1 MKRSTKYTL
10 SALMATLSC
19 LVPEGV
25 YSLRS
30 TFKEW
35 SNFNKHLVYHHGK
48 PFMVKTLK
56 EIHQAGKRR
65 LLGVRPKDNY
75 TPYSFWMKTDAYG
88 LPRRLP
94 LLRKLFNSRKR
105 VLQLIAISI
114 TSSYLIYTLKPDYDL
129 KDIVTRCRE
138 YVPEVSQ
145 EYLDYL
151 SESKNLYTRNHIR
164 GKTSFDKE
172 EVRDAFIDF
181 CRWFVPRFRKVPF
194 DRVAGFKSM
203 FTGFKGGP
211 YGVPSFR
218 YSLIDAFN
226 LASEFKTEL
235 SSLFQIVELVSP
247 HRVRDFRNSFDE
259 ADMMYRD
266 LHGIP
271 PEGANI
277 GSDSDSD
284 DGMEPMMF
292 IAPMV
297 TESHKVDV
305 PVEEPARLAKFS
317 FLVERG
323 GKTRVITAANYWI
336 QQGLFDLHVL
346 LMEVLRSIR
355 EDYAFNQ
362 DDAAQFILS
371 MTSHGKRYAARSRD
385 MTGATNRFPLWVQ
398 QLILNLIKPTLG
410 DHWARLMSI
419 PIFLKEGVSHC
430 FAAGQPMGI
439 YSSWPA
445 FSLSHHV
452 VVRFCAWYCGL
463 NPFTFRRYC
472 IIGDDVVIFDRK
484 VDRIYMYFMVEVLGV
499 DISSFK
505 SFSTTKKSPRF
516 AEFAKRLYRDGREYS
531 PLSPYMLMSARSADV
546 TLIKDI
552 IDRVVCRWGI
562 KPRTFLDGT
571 FVKVLFKR
579 ILFVGQRN
587 AAMCWFLQDNVTP
600 VGHIQAT
607 GLEQL
612 REEIWKSSLEP
623 YTGLIAL
630 SQYEKRKR
638 SVMRLES
645 DLKNIESRLLSLYGR
660 SVSRSTSELRYPL
673 IPTVNVQHTYP
684 VVNTVRKL
692 QLSVSALGKYPSQS
706 KLSNCLVIYKWITN
720 YLEGKIDYKG
730 NFHFQ
735 KRELRAKL
743 SKQLALTVQR
753 RFKPAIRNLS
763 ESSVATYS
771 RPFYVPGDVRR
782 RRR

>member
-1 MKRSTKYTL
+1 
-10 SALMATLSC
+10 
-19 LVPEGV
+19 
-25 YSLRS
+25 
-30 TFKEW
+30 
-35 SNFNKHLVYHHGK
+35 
-48 PFMVKTLK
+48 MVKTLK

-65 LLGVRPKDNY
+65 LLGVKPENGY
-75 TPYSFWMKTDAYG
+75 TPYSFWMKTDAFG

-129 KDIVTRCRE
+129 SDVINKCKE
-138 YVPEVSQ
+138 YVPDVSQ

-151 SESKNLYTRNHIR
+151 SSSKKLYFRNHLR
-164 GKTSFDKE
+164 FEGSLEKE
-172 EVRDAFIDF
+172 KLRDAFIDF
-181 CRWFVPRFRKVPF
+181 CRWFVPRFVGNPFKTVRKNSSF
-194 DRVAGFKSM
+194 

-226 LASEFKTEL
+226 LASDFKTEL
-235 SSLFQIVELVSP
+235 GSLFNIVELVTP
-247 HRVRDFRNSFDE
+247 DRFREFRNEFDE

-277 GSDSDSD
+277 GSDSDDD

-297 TESHKVDV
+297 SESHKVDV
-305 PVEEPARLAKFS
+305 PVSKPSRLAKFS
-317 FLVERG
+317 FLVEKG

-336 QQGLFDLHVL
+336 QRGLFDLHNF
-346 LMEVLRSIR
+346 LMESLRKIK

-362 DDAAQFILS
+362 DDAAAFILS
-371 MTSHGKRYAARSRD
+371 MTSGKKRHQARSRD

-398 QLILNLIKPTLG
+398 QLILNLILPTLG
-410 DHWARLMSI
+410 DNWARLMTI
-419 PIFLKEGVSHC
+419 PIFFREGVSHC

-452 VVRFCAWYCGL
+452 VVRFCAWYCGY

-484 VDRIYMYFMVEVLGV
+484 VDRVYMYFMVEVLGV
-499 DISSFK
+499 EISSFK
-505 SFSTTKKSPRF
+505 SFSTTKRSPRF
-516 AEFAKRLYRDGREYS
+516 AEFAKRLYREGRELS
-531 PLSPYMLMSARSADV
+531 PLSPFMLMTARSADV
-546 TLIKDI
+546 TLIRDI
-552 IDRVVCRWGI
+552 LDRVICRWGI

-571 FVKVLFKR
+571 FVKTLFKR
-579 ILFVGQRN
+579 VLFVGQRN

-600 VGHIQAT
+600 VGHILAT

-623 YTGLIAL
+623 YTGLVAL

-645 DLKNIESRLLSLYGR
+645 DLKDIDKRLLSLYGR
-660 SVSRSTSELRYPL
+660 SSSRSTSELTHPL
-673 IPTVNVQHTYP
+673 VPTVNVQHTYP
-684 VVNTVRKL
+684 VITTVRRL
-692 QLSVSALGKYPSQS
+692 QLSVAALGKYPSQAALA
-706 KLSNCLVIYKWITN
+706 KCLVIYKWINN
-720 YLEGKIDYKG
+720 YLAGKLDYKG
-730 NFHFQ
+730 NFYFQ
-735 KRELRAKL
+735 RRELRAKL
-743 SKQLALTVQR
+743 SKQLAMIVQR
-753 RFKPAIRNLS
+753 RFRPAIRNVS

-771 RPFYVPGDVRR
+771 RPFYVPGVVRR